1 MYIQKQDIFGGN
13 GYHDWKLSSLA
24 ITAKSLITMIGLFQI
39 IFSIFKQSYN
49 VDLLSDFNNH
59 KVHFLAFWTHVTPG
73 FDALSYKIKD
83 FNVYIVPPVCWVSI
97 SCNKPYVSSRSRD
110 MTPLLDGTI

>member
-1 MYIQKQDIFGGN
+1 MYIQKQDIFRGN

-59 KVHFLAFWTHVTPG
+59 KVHFLAFWTHVTFILQNKGFQRIHCTPG
-73 FDALSYKIKD
+73 VLGIYK
-83 FNVYIVPPVCWVSI
+83 
-97 SCNKPYVSSRSRD
+97 
-110 MTPLLDGTI
+110 L

>member
-1 MYIQKQDIFGGN
+1 MYIQKQYIFRGN

-59 KVHFLAFWTHVTPG
+59 KVHFLAFWTHV
-73 FDALSYKIKD
+73 YKIKD
-83 FNVYIVPPVCWVSI
+83 FNVYIVPPVCWISI
-97 SCNKPYVSSRSRD
+97 SCNKPD
-110 MTPLLDGTI
+110 LADLEL